1 MPSPGQLRSDHH
13 RKLLLGLQVNQ
24 PGRAQCPLREHC
36 VGKPLEADL
45 HSQASS
51 EEDDG
56 QVTP

>member
-1 MPSPGQLRSDHH
+1 M
-13 RKLLLGLQVNQ
+13 LGLQVNQ